1 MKKYLYEDL
10 YQLEDKHW
18 WHIAKRRAVYK
29 LIKKNNTKKNP
40 KILDI
45 GCGTGKNMEELQ
57 KLGTVYGLDHSSEAL
72 KFCRKRG
79 LKLLTKGTAEKTNL
93 EPNSF
98 DIITILDVLEHTD
111 DKKTLIEMGRILKKD
126 GIIILTVPAY
136 PWLWSKWDE
145 VLHHKKRYTV
155 NTLKE
160 ILVAN
165 NFNPIKMTHLY
176 SFLILPLLIIRKIK
190 QNISKDFYQSDF
202 KLSNPLFNFLL
213 NNLSKFEFLLAENFY
228 IPFGT
233 SILVVA
239 KNNG

>member
-10 YQLEDKHW
+10 YQLEDNHW

-29 LIKKNNTKKNP
+29 LIKKYNTKKNP

-45 GCGTGKNMEELQ
+45 GCGTGKNMDELQ
-57 KLGTVYGLDHSSEAL
+57 KLGTVYGLDRSSEAL

-93 EPNSF
+93 ETNSF

-111 DKKTLIEMGRILKKD
+111 DKQTLTEMRRILKKN
-126 GIIILTVPAY
+126 GIIIITVPAF

-145 VLHHKKRYTV
+145 VLQHKKRYTV

-160 ILVAN
+160 ILVAH
-165 NFNPIKMTHLY
+165 NFYPIKMTYLY
-176 SFLILPLLIIRKIK
+176 SFLMLPLLIIRKIK
-190 QNISKDFYQSDF
+190 QKISKDFYKSDF

-213 NNLSKFEFLLAENFY
+213 NNLSKFEFLLAEKSY

-239 KNNG
+239 KKNG

>member
-18 WHIAKRRAVYK
+18 WHISKRRAIRK
-29 LIKKNNTKKNP
+29 LIKKYNTKENP

-57 KLGTVYGLDHSSEAL
+57 RLGTVYGLDHSSEAL

-111 DKKTLIEMGRILKKD
+111 DKKTLIEMGGILKKD

-145 VLHHKKRYTV
+145 ILHHKKRYTI

-165 NFNPIKMTHLY
+165 NFNPIKITYLY

-202 KLSNPLFNFLL
+202 KLSNPLFNSLL

>member
-10 YQLEDKHW
+10 FSLESKHW
-18 WHIAKRRAVYK
+18 WHISKRRAVRK
-29 LIKKNNTKKNP
+29 LIKKYNPLKNP

-45 GCGTGKNMEELQ
+45 GCGTGKNMKELK
-57 KLGTVYGLDHSSEAL
+57 KLGTVYGLDRSSEAL

-79 LKLLTKGTAEKTNL
+79 LKLLTRGTAEETNL
-93 EPNSF
+93 KTNSF
-98 DIITILDVLEHTD
+98 DIITMLDVLEHTD

-145 VLHHKKRYTV
+145 ILHHKKRYTI
-155 NTLKE
+155 NILKE
-160 ILVAN
+160 ILVAS
-165 NFNPIKMTHLY
+165 NFNPIKITYLY

-202 KLSNPLFNFLL
+202 KLSSPLFNFLL

-233 SILVVA
+233 SILLVA
-239 KNNG
+239 KKYG

>member
-18 WHIAKRRAVYK
+18 WHISKRRAILK
-29 LIKKNNTKKNP
+29 LIKKYNKKKGP

-57 KLGTVYGLDHSSEAL
+57 KLGTVYGLDRSSEAL

-126 GIIILTVPAY
+126 GIIILTVPSY

-145 VLHHKKRYTV
+145 VLHHKKRYTI
-155 NTLKE
+155 NTLKK

-165 NFNPIKMTHLY
+165 NFNPIKMTYTY

-239 KNNG
+239 RNNG

>member
-10 YQLEDKHW
+10 YQLEGKHW
-18 WHIAKRRAVYK
+18 WHISKRRAVRQ
-29 LIKKNNTKKNP
+29 LIKKYNHLENP

-45 GCGTGKNMEELQ
+45 GCGTGKNIDELQ
-57 KLGTVYGLDHSSEAL
+57 RLGTVYGLDRSSEAL

-111 DKKTLIEMGRILKKD
+111 DQKTLIEMGVILKKG
-126 GIIILTVPAY
+126 GIIILTVPAF

-145 VLHHKKRYTV
+145 VLHHKRRYTL

-165 NFNPIKMTHLY
+165 NFHPVKMTYLY

-190 QNISKDFYQSDF
+190 QNISKDFYESDF
-202 KLSNPLFNFLL
+202 KLSNPLFNLLL
-213 NNLSKFEFLLAENFY
+213 NNLSRFEFLLAENFY

-233 SILVVA
+233 SILAIA
-239 KNNG
+239 KKNG

>member
-10 YQLEDKHW
+10 FSLEGKHW
-18 WHIAKRRAVYK
+18 WHIAKRRAVRK
-29 LIKKNNTKKNP
+29 LIKKYNHLENP

-45 GCGTGKNMEELQ
+45 GCGTGKNMDELQ
-57 KLGTVYGLDHSSEAL
+57 KLGTVYGLDRSSKAL

-93 EPNSF
+93 ETNSF

-111 DKKTLIEMGRILKKD
+111 DQETLIEMRRILKKD
-126 GIIILTVPAY
+126 GIIILTVPAF

-145 VLHHKKRYTV
+145 VLHHKRRYTV

-165 NFNPIKMTHLY
+165 NFHPVKMTYLY

-190 QNISKDFYQSDF
+190 QNISKDFYESDF

-239 KNNG
+239 KKNG

>member
-10 YQLEDKHW
+10 YQLEGKHW
-18 WHIAKRRAVYK
+18 WHISKRRAVYK
-29 LIKKNNTKKNP
+29 LIKKYNTKKNP

-57 KLGTVYGLDHSSEAL
+57 YLGETYGLDSSTEAL
-72 KFCRKRG
+72 TFCRRRG
-79 LKLLTKGTAEKTNL
+79 LKNLTLGTAEETHLK
-93 EPNSF
+93 EKFF
-98 DIITILDVLEHTD
+98 DIVTVLDVLEHTD
-111 DKKTLIEMGRILKKD
+111 DKKVLLEIKRILKKN
-126 GIIILTVPAY
+126 GIVIMTVPAF

-145 VLHHKKRYTV
+145 VLHHKKRYTI
-155 NTLKE
+155 NALKE
-160 ILVAN
+160 ILIVN
-165 NFNPIKMTHLY
+165 NFKLIKATYLY

-190 QNISKDFYQSDF
+190 QNISKDFYESDF
-202 KLSNPLFNFLL
+202 KLSNPLFNLL
-213 NNLSKFEFLLAENFY
+213 LSNLSRFEFLLTENFY